1 MDFAQLQMKFGA
13 DTKWEPRYQ
22 CSWCSKPLQNQ
33 NEKNY
38 IEKGNCCSTCN
49 TKYAQIAFTQHYREK
64 KQLSILNIGKNRN
77 SSDKRYILTSD
88 KDRWLNNGLTDVKLE
103 EYRRE
108 ENNRKVFDLEKDTEQ
123 ERLATLQKLKEIKGN
138 LFADK

>member
-1 MDFAQLQMKFGA
+1 
-13 DTKWEPRYQ
+13 
-22 CSWCSKPLQNQ
+22 
-33 NEKNY
+33 
-38 IEKGNCCSTCN
+38 
-49 TKYAQIAFTQHYREK
+49 
-64 KQLSILNIGKNRN
+64 
-77 SSDKRYILTSD
+77 LTSD